1 MPRTNSRTSNLP
13 PRPGDWIKKELDAR
27 GWGQRD
33 LAYILGCHEQAI
45 TLIISGK
52 RGISPEMAKALG
64 AAFEVSP
71 ALFLNLQRAYDLAVA
86 NEPDPAI
93 SARARLSSY
102 PIREMIRRGWLV
114 EADAADLEKQMA
126 RLFGTLNA
134 EEVPHL
140 AFAGKKSR
148 YDEILPPPQLA
159 WVFRV
164 RQIAR
169 SLKVTEYSSKKLRA
183 ALPRLRKLL
192 TDPEGIAAVP
202 RILAESGVRFVLV
215 EPLPQGKI
223 DGACLWLDDASPVI
237 GMSLRYDRIDN
248 FWFVLR
254 HEIEHVLQG
263 DGRDDEIGI
272 VDELDGNRG
281 AVDGP
286 GLPKEE
292 LIANLAA
299 AEFSIPQGELV
310 EFIARRNP
318 FISERDVLSFAN
330 RTEVH
335 PGLVVGQIHSRTGRY
350 DFLRRYLVKIRQF
363 ILPEAITDGWG
374 HVYTT

>member
-1 MPRTNSRTSNLP
+1 MARSNFRPSNLP
-13 PRPGDWIKKELDAR
+13 PIPGDWIKKELDTR
-27 GWGQRD
+27 GWEQRD
-33 LAYILGCHEQAI
+33 LAFILGRPEQAV

-52 RGISPEMAKALG
+52 RGISPDMAKALG
-64 AAFEVSP
+64 AAFKVSP
-71 ALFLNLQRAYDLAVA
+71 ALFMNLQRAYDLAVA

-93 SARARLSSY
+93 SRRARLSSY

-114 EADAADLEKQMA
+114 ESDADDLENQMA
-126 RLFGTLNA
+126 GLFGTSNA
-134 EEVPHL
+134 EIPHL

-164 RQIAR
+164 RQIAHT
-169 SLKVTEYSSKKLRA
+169 LEVADYSAKRLRA
-183 ALPRLRKLL
+183 ALPKLRKLL
-192 TDPEGIAAVP
+192 SDPEGISEVP
-202 RILAESGVRFVLV
+202 RILAEAGVRFILV

-223 DGACLWLDDASPVI
+223 DGACLWLNDKSPVI

-254 HEIEHVLQG
+254 HEIEHVLRG
-263 DGRDDEIGI
+263 DGRDDEIGV

-281 AVDGP
+281 AFEGSD
-286 GLPKEE
+286 LPEPE
-292 LIANLAA
+292 LLANRAA

-318 FISERDVLSFAN
+318 YISERDVLSFAS
-330 RTEVH
+330 RVKVH

-363 ILPEAITDGWG
+363 VLPAAVTDGWG
-374 HVYTT
+374 RVYTA